1 MDMFQLKYF
10 VSAAS
15 IGNFTLASYE
25 NSISQSSFSKQIM
38 SLENELGVK
47 LFERKK
53 KKYHTDTG
61 RNPVFGICLPD
72 VKHL

>member
-38 SLENELGVK
+38 SLENELGVEIS
-47 LFERKK
+47 LDRQEITTMGEMAD
-53 KKYHTDTG
+53 YIEEQV
-61 RNPVFGICLPD
+61 N
-72 VKHL
+72 